1 MATYLMTWNPDIW
14 DEEIAGTIGWSTGQR
29 KTIIP
34 GDRLFLMRQV
44 REPRGVCGAGFS
56 VSNVVEDTSGEYKSG
71 RYVRFQVDTY
81 RDSKTE
87 KILTYD
93 VLEQLNIGVERPM
106 KWGIQSSGTEIPPL
120 VAQRLE
126 EAWSQLCGQSPYP
139 DDLPTAGPS
148 MEGARQMVWVNAYER
163 DRKNRDHCIAV
174 HGTQCSV
181 CEMSFGS
188 VYGKVAEGFIHV
200 HHLHPLSEVK
210 EAHHVDP
217 VKDLRPVCP
226 NCHAVLHRRNPVL
239 SIEELR
245 ELMLN
250 QGQS

>member
-1 MATYLMTWNPDIW
+1 MATYLMTWNPNEW
-14 DEEIAGTIGWSTGQR
+14 DGEIAGTIGWSTGNS
-29 KTIIP
+29 KKIVP

-44 REPRGVCGAGFS
+44 KEPRGVCGAGWS
-56 VSNVVEDTSGEYKSG
+56 VSDVKEDNSGEYKSG
-71 RYVRFQVDTY
+71 RFVRFQIDTY
-81 RDSKTE
+81 RDPTAE

-93 VLEQLNIGVERPM
+93 DLDRLNIGVEKPM
-106 KWGIQSSGTEIPPL
+106 KWGIQSSGTEIPQQ

-126 EAWSQLCGQSPYP
+126 EAWSQLCGQSLYP
-139 DDLPTAGPS
+139 DEVPTSEPS
-148 MEGARQMVWVNAYER
+148 IEGARRMVWVNAYER
-163 DRKNRDHCIAV
+163 DRKKRDLCIAV

-188 VYGKVAEGFIHV
+188 KYGDIAEGFIHV

-210 EAHHVDP
+210 EAHLVDP

-226 NCHAVLHRRNPVL
+226 NCHAVLHLGNPVF

-245 ELMLN
+245 GLMRRP
-250 QGQS
+250 